1 MSIEVHTATNELGA
15 TVEAIAGGTLTLTE
29 TQPGSENYGTIEASD
44 GGNLTINHLLTQVGN
59 VTIAATATTEASGL
73 IKADGGTITIN
84 DVQGDANYG
93 TIEATNDG
101 TLIFNVTTVP
111 DFAGG
116 GGNFGTIKAI
126 FGGTVFINTGFDNN
140 SGATIK
146 AVGDGSAVDFAAGAL
161 GGVNAGTIEAKDG
174 GTISIAS
181 FAIDNDGGTI
191 AAYAAGSIV
200 ELSNVGIG
208 GGTLATGDP
217 SGSDCGIIQIVTPAA
232 NYTNITVFNG
242 SVHGT
247 LTIDAFVQVETDAT
261 LKLVGTI
268 DNEGTID
275 VDGVADLA
283 IAGTVTL
290 DGAGAVKLETGD
302 DEITGAAS
310 GAELHNYSTISG
322 GGDIGAGG
330 NNLKLVN
337 EATGVIDAN
346 GGPANPLVIDTGSN
360 ELTNAG
366 LLEATSGAL
375 DIRIATIDNTG
386 TDPLDTGGHGA
397 TGILLAGGSL
407 VVDVDHLELTGGG
420 TLALDNGTI
429 GAASADTIG
438 DPILENVDNTIIGY
452 GSIVSGDGDLVL
464 HNDGSGTIDAN
475 VADHTLTIDTGKRY
489 RTPEFSRRPT
499 RRRCSSSTASIIPGS
514 FKPAM
519 AAPSISRPARSAG
532 PAAIPPPGPT
542 ASCWSAAAT
551 CCWSMPSA
559 AR

>member
-15 TVEAIAGGTLTLTE
+15 TVEATAGGILTLTE
-29 TQPGSENYGTIEASD
+29 TQPGSENYGTIEATD
-44 GGNLTINHLLTQVGN
+44 GGNLTISHLLTQVGN

-146 AVGDGSAVDFAAGAL
+146 AVGDGSAVDFADGTL

-232 NYTNITVFNG
+232 NHTNITVFNG

-290 DGAGAVKLETGD
+290 EGAGAVKLETGD

-322 GGDIGAGG
+322 GGGG
-330 NNLKLVN
+330 NNLTLVN
-337 EATGVIDAN
+337 EATGVI
-346 GGPANPLVIDTGSN
+346 
-360 ELTNAG
+360 E
-366 LLEATSGAL
+366 
-375 DIRIATIDNTG
+375 RQ
-386 TDPLDTGGHGA
+386 
-397 TGILLAGGSL
+397 
-407 VVDVDHLELTGGG
+407 
-420 TLALDNGTI
+420 
-429 GAASADTIG
+429 
-438 DPILENVDNTIIGY
+438 
-452 GSIVSGDGDLVL
+452 
-464 HNDGSGTIDAN
+464 
-475 VADHTLTIDTGKRY
+475 
-489 RTPEFSRRPT
+489 RRA
-499 RRRCSSSTASIIPGS
+499 C
-514 FKPAM
+514 KPAGDRHRQQRVDERGV
-519 AAPSISRPARSAG
+519 A
-532 PAAIPPPGPT
+532 
-542 ASCWSAAAT
+542 
-551 CCWSMPSA
+551 
-559 AR
+559 